1 MKAYWSRWKIDTNLP
16 PIDELP
22 VFSGIPLP
30 HKSISTWMITMSNFL
45 SSTAG
50 QTGLKEEE
58 IYLIVGKLQIIEI
71 SDKKNKEQSE
81 SIPNM
86 LSYLCWLR

>member
-30 HKSISTWMITMSNFL
+30 HKSISTWMITMSNFF

-50 QTGLKEEE
+50 KTGLKGVQNN
-58 IYLIVGKLQIIEI
+58 LIVGKL
-71 SDKKNKEQSE
+71 
-81 SIPNM
+81 
-86 LSYLCWLR
+86 